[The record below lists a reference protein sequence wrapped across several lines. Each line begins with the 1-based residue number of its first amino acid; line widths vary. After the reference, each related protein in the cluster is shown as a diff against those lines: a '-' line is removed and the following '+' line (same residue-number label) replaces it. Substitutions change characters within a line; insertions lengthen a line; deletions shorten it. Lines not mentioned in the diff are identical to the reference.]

1 MVGDPPPRSWLVEG
15 LLETSKPGILASI
28 GGVGKSM
35 LALDLALKVSSGRGT
50 WLGKPIKKPG
60 NVLVLAAE
68 DDSNE
73 VFRRLKALDPEDK
86 RYDTEYDTYVYT
98 VPDTEKPLM
107 LLKDDKNGLA
117 LTPEA
122 DELVEEL
129 SSFNDIS
136 LVIIDPIQSFVAA
149 PITTSQEA
157 AQLYCQFCAG
167 IASKFEASVLSL
179 HHMAKSALAVQED
192 QMSLRASVR
201 GSSSLIDGHR
211 LCLAVGLC
219 EEQQVKNI
227 CAEEGLEY
235 ERTRVVTAGVVK
247 ANSSEVD
254 TNPMTLIRRNAV
266 LEVYEKKGINWEF

>member
-1 MVGDPPPRSWLVEG
+1 
-15 LLETSKPGILASI
+15 
-28 GGVGKSM
+28 
-35 LALDLALKVSSGRGT
+35 
-50 WLGKPIKKPG
+50 
-60 NVLVLAAE
+60 
-68 DDSNE
+68 
-73 VFRRLKALDPEDK
+73 
-86 RYDTEYDTYVYT
+86 
-98 VPDTEKPLM
+98 
-107 LLKDDKNGLA
+107 
-117 LTPEA
+117 
-122 DELVEEL
+122 
-129 SSFNDIS
+129 
-136 LVIIDPIQSFVAA
+136 
-149 PITTSQEA
+149 
-157 AQLYCQFCAG
+157 
-167 IASKFEASVLSL
+167 
-179 HHMAKSALAVQED
+179 MAKSALAVQED